1 MMIKVIAGLV
11 VLSAVLMLGIGFFRD
26 HMPDT
31 APKPYFG
38 ASAVI
43 EPMDVPLPFPD
54 GLIYEAS
61 PNPSIITG
69 LRRKASGRSE
79 VTGYDRKTAKMLW
92 SINFS
97 GQLIGQTDK
106 ELLMYEPGES
116 TVYFINPVNGRTT
129 RKVSPQPDAL
139 THPSSL
145 YLGMAFTDQFYITI
159 KPLYGSVITDKEG
172 ITDTTLQIG
181 ITAKNWLTNET
192 AWFLPPVKQIVTIE
206 HRPVVSGDK
215 AMIVNPEQKIGEGH
229 SYQIVSLKTG
239 QELYRGVT
247 EGTYFPLA
255 KERFFERTKSFVRR
269 IDPFTQKEIWRIDGH
284 FPFGQLSEMGDQLT
298 IISRHA
304 DGSQNSMRIINSV
317 TGKPIKEFDLPFF
330 KETVING
337 AFITADNRVFL
348 HFKESDSKNPG
359 KLLYDY
365 WVHYDVQTKSAL
377 SRTHF
382 HSESVT
388 SLIPFI
394 NL

>member
-1 MMIKVIAGLV
+1 MIKLIAGLV
-11 VLSAVLMLGIGFFRD
+11 VLIALLIGGIGFFREYI
-26 HMPDT
+26 PDS

-38 ASAVI
+38 TNLTI
-43 EPMDVPLPFPD
+43 KPIDIPLPYSN

-61 PNPSIITG
+61 PDPSIITG
-69 LRRKASGRSE
+69 LRRKGSGRSE
-79 VTGYDRKTAKMLW
+79 VTGFDRKTAKMLW

-97 GQLIGQTDK
+97 GELIGQTDK
-106 ELLMYEPGES
+106 EILMYEPGES
-116 TVYFINPVNGRTT
+116 TVYFINPVTGRTT

-145 YLGMAFTDQFYITI
+145 YVGMAFTDLVYITT

-172 ITDTTLQIG
+172 VIDTTLHIG

-192 AWFLPPVKQIVTIE
+192 VWFLPPVKQIVTIE

-215 AMIVNPEQKIGEGH
+215 VMVINPEQKIREGH

-247 EGTYFPLA
+247 EGTYFPLG
-255 KERFFERTKSFVRR
+255 KERFFERTNAFVRR

-284 FPFGQLSEMGDQLT
+284 FLFGQLSEMGDQLT

-304 DGSQNSMRIINSV
+304 DGSQNSVRIVNSV

-348 HFKESDSKNPG
+348 HFKEADSKKPG

-365 WVHYDVQTKSAL
+365 WVHYDPQTRSAL

-382 HSESVT
+382 HSESIT

>member
-1 MMIKVIAGLV
+1 MMIKVITGLV
-11 VLSAVLMLGIGFFRD
+11 ILSALLMLGVGFFREYI
-26 HMPDT
+26 PDT

-38 ASAVI
+38 ANAEI
-43 EPMDVPLPFPD
+43 EPMDIILPFPD
-54 GLIYEAS
+54 GSIYEAS
-61 PNPSIITG
+61 PDPSIITG

-79 VTGYDRKTAKMLW
+79 VTGYDRNTAKMLW

-97 GQLIGQTDK
+97 GELIGQTDK

-116 TVYFINPVNGRTT
+116 TVYFINPVTGRTT

-145 YLGMAFTDQFYITI
+145 YLGMAFTDLLYITT
-159 KPLYGSVITDKEG
+159 KPLYGSVITNKEG
-172 ITDTTLQIG
+172 ATDTTLQIG
-181 ITAKNWLTNET
+181 VTAKNWLTNEIV
-192 AWFLPPVKQIVTIE
+192 WFLPPVKQIVIIE

-215 AMIVNPEQKIGEGH
+215 VLIVNPQQKIGEGH
-229 SYQIVSLKTG
+229 SFQIVSLKTG
-239 QELYRGVT
+239 AELYRGLT
-247 EGTYFPLA
+247 EGTYFPLG
-255 KERFFERTKSFVRR
+255 KERFFERTNSFVRR
-269 IDPFTQKEIWRIDGH
+269 IDPFTQKEIWHIDGH

-304 DGSQNSMRIINSV
+304 DGSQNSVRIVNSV
-317 TGKPIKEFDLPFF
+317 TGKPVKEFNLPFF
-330 KETVING
+330 KETVIHG

-348 HFKESDSKNPG
+348 HFKESDSKKPG

-365 WVHYDVQTKSAL
+365 WVHYDPQTRSAL
-377 SRTHF
+377 SRTQF
-382 HSESVT
+382 HSESIT

>member
-11 VLSAVLMLGIGFFRD
+11 VLSALLMLGIGFFREYI
-26 HMPDT
+26 PDST
-31 APKPYFG
+31 PKPYFG
-38 ASAVI
+38 ATAEI
-43 EPMDVPLPFPD
+43 EPMAIPLPFPD
-54 GLIYEAS
+54 GQIYEAT
-61 PNPSIITG
+61 PDPSIITG

-97 GQLIGQTDK
+97 GELIGQTDN

-139 THPSSL
+139 THPSGL
-145 YLGMAFTDQFYITI
+145 YLGMAFTDLLYITT
-159 KPLYGSVITDKEG
+159 KPLYGSIITNKEG
-172 ITDTTLQIG
+172 VTDTTLQIG

-192 AWFLPPVKQIVTIE
+192 VWFLPPVKQIVIIE
-206 HRPVVSGDK
+206 HRPVISGDK
-215 AMIVNPEQKIGEGH
+215 VMVVNPEQKIGESH
-229 SYQIVSLKTG
+229 SFQIVSLKTG
-239 QELYRGVT
+239 KELYRGVT
-247 EGTYFPLA
+247 EGTYFPLG
-255 KERFFERTKSFVRR
+255 KERFFERTNSFVRR

-284 FPFGQLSEMGDQLT
+284 FPFGRLSEIGDQLT
-298 IISRHA
+298 IIFRHA
-304 DGSQNSMRIINSV
+304 DGSQNSVRIVNSV

-330 KETVING
+330 KETIIHGV
-337 AFITADNRVFL
+337 FICADNRVFL
-348 HFKESDSKNPG
+348 HFKESDPKKPG

-365 WVHYDVQTKSAL
+365 WVHYDPQTRSAL

-382 HSESVT
+382 HSESIS

>member
-1 MMIKVIAGLV
+1 MMIKVIAALV
-11 VLSAVLMLGIGFFRD
+11 VLSALLMAGIGFFREYI
-26 HMPDT
+26 PDS

-38 ASAVI
+38 ANAEV
-43 EPMDVPLPFPD
+43 EPMATPVPFPD
-54 GLIYEAS
+54 GPIYEAS
-61 PNPSIITG
+61 PDPSIITG
-69 LRRKASGRSE
+69 LWRKASGRSE

-97 GQLIGQTDK
+97 GELIGQTDN

-145 YLGMAFTDQFYITI
+145 YTGMAFTDQLYITT
-159 KPLYGSVITDKEG
+159 KPLYGSVIRNKEG
-172 ITDTTLQIG
+172 ATDTTLQIG

-192 AWFLPPVKQIVTIE
+192 VWFLPPVKQITIIE

-215 AMIVNPEQKIGEGH
+215 VMVVNPEQKIGEGH
-229 SYQIVSLKTG
+229 SFQIVSLETG
-239 QELYRGVT
+239 KELYRGVT
-247 EGTYFPLA
+247 EGTYFPLG
-255 KERFFERTKSFVRR
+255 KDRFFERTNSFVRR
-269 IDPFTQKEIWRIDGH
+269 IDPFTQKELWRIDGH
-284 FPFGQLSEMGDQLT
+284 FPLGQLSETADQLT

-304 DGSQNSMRIINSV
+304 DGSQNSVRIVNSV
-317 TGKPIKEFDLPFF
+317 TGKSIREFDLPFF
-330 KETVING
+330 KETIIHSV
-337 AFITADNRVFL
+337 FISADNRVFL
-348 HFKESDSKNPG
+348 HFKESDPKKPG
-359 KLLYDY
+359 KQLYDY
-365 WVHYDVQTKSAL
+365 WVHYDPQTRTAL

-382 HSESVT
+382 HSESLS

>member
-38 ASAVI
+38 ATAEI

-97 GQLIGQTDK
+97 GELIGQTDK

-116 TVYFINPVNGRTT
+116 TVYFINPVTGRTT

-145 YLGMAFTDQFYITI
+145 YLGMAFTDQFYITT

-172 ITDTTLQIG
+172 DYRHYL
-181 ITAKNWLTNET
+181 ANWNYG
-192 AWFLPPVKQIVTIE
+192 K
-206 HRPVVSGDK
+206 K
-215 AMIVNPEQKIGEGH
+215 
-229 SYQIVSLKTG
+229 
-239 QELYRGVT
+239 
-247 EGTYFPLA
+247 LA
-255 KERFFERTKSFVRR
+255 DE
-269 IDPFTQKEIWRIDGH
+269 
-284 FPFGQLSEMGDQLT
+284 
-298 IISRHA
+298 
-304 DGSQNSMRIINSV
+304 
-317 TGKPIKEFDLPFF
+317 
-330 KETVING
+330 
-337 AFITADNRVFL
+337 
-348 HFKESDSKNPG
+348 
-359 KLLYDY
+359 
-365 WVHYDVQTKSAL
+365 
-377 SRTHF
+377 
-382 HSESVT
+382 
-388 SLIPFI
+388 
-394 NL
+394 